1 MCWINFELVWK
12 TRITSIK
19 PTKPM
24 IQTSPKT
31 LRHLQT
37 YHNLPPSIGVLL
49 DDSVSPGLLRRAT
62 KRGAVAKASLG
73 QLQPDESRIHRY
85 SLPIYLSICLSIHLP
100 LSILHEPKNHNF
112 DGKFLG
118 NFGQTEIAMENHR
131 FWQVNHLWEWTC
143 PTAILNCHKA
153 TNVYTHHM

>member
-49 DDSVSPGLLRRAT
+49 DVSVSPGLLRRAT

-85 SLPIYLSICLSIHLP
+85 SLPIYLSVYLSIYLYP
-100 LSILHEPKNHNF
+100 SYMNPKTTILM
-112 DGKFLG
+112 G
-118 NFGQTEIAMENHR
+118 NFLVTLGKLR
-131 FWQVNHLWEWTC
+131 YGKSPFL
-143 PTAILNCHKA
+143 TAKSSIRNGRA
-153 TNVYTHHM
+153 QQPS